1 MRVGT
6 VRVLLMA
13 VLVVS
18 IHVSIADSSV
28 GMIVIVVGLDIAV
41 RLVMRLTVILRVLVV
56 IKLRD
61 VLVMMILLVGDRL

>member
-18 IHVSIADSSV
+18 IHVTIVDSGV
-28 GMIVIVVGLDIAV
+28 RMIVIVVGLSITV
-41 RLVMRLTVILRVLVV
+41 RYVMRLTVILRVLVV

-61 VLVMMILLVGDRL
+61 VLVMMILLVSDRL

>member
-18 IHVSIADSSV
+18 IHVTIVDSGV
-28 GMIVIVVGLDIAV
+28 RMIVIVVGLSITV
-41 RLVMRLTVILRVLVV
+41 RYVMRLTVILRVLVV

>member
-18 IHVSIADSSV
+18 IHVSIADSGV

>member
-18 IHVSIADSSV
+18 IHVTIVDSGV
-28 GMIVIVVGLDIAV
+28 RMIVIVVGLGITV
-41 RLVMRLTVILRVLVV
+41 RYVMRLTVILRVLVV

>member
-18 IHVSIADSSV
+18 IHVSIADSGV

-41 RLVMRLTVILRVLVV
+41 R
-56 IKLRD
+56 
-61 VLVMMILLVGDRL
+61 